1 MLCVISMCVWLPPST
16 YCETLRVTVAY
27 FRILRTGL
35 EIPWRER
42 RSSVLEDRLRL
53 RVQVPERSAR
63 MIEEW
68 AAIVLFV
75 V

>member
-1 MLCVISMCVWLPPST
+1 M
-16 YCETLRVTVAY
+16 TVAY